1 MNFALDG
8 HSRRLRCFQKPA
20 PQGNRCLHS
29 PEREMFSFA
38 LQRRHP
44 ERRAL
49 ASGAVQDASATAP
62 GGTPSDFPE
71 GFVSMARSFPHAARA
86 AAVALA
92 LFSAGAASAQR
103 DAAAPRRGEQRT
115 AEGLLARGGKG
126 SFGPVKFDA
135 GDAPFG
141 LRNNNWVSLKGPNL
155 DGRWPGQTGA
165 NPHGFAHFDD
175 PAYAIRGF
183 VELIRLYQD
192 KHNARSAAAI
202 MKRYSP
208 PGDCSGAPSI
218 PASERR
224 DGGGCPEN
232 ESTPPVTA
240 VRVARAV
247 GLKPTDSLDLFGPNG
262 QINHPDRLRV
272 LLDAIVTQ
280 EIGPSHCPQPP
291 RGESWIGCRVDDGLF
306 NRAVEL
312 LGERRGPTEAA
323 VSR

>member
-1 MNFALDG
+1 MAHRF
-8 HSRRLRCFQKPA
+8 SR
-20 PQGNRCLHS
+20 
-29 PEREMFSFA
+29 
-38 LQRRHP
+38 
-44 ERRAL
+44 
-49 ASGAVQDASATAP
+49 SGAL
-62 GGTPSDFPE
+62 
-71 GFVSMARSFPHAARA
+71 A

-103 DAAAPRRGEQRT
+103 DAATPSRGEERT
-115 AEGLLARGGKG
+115 AEGLLARTGDG

-135 GDAPFG
+135 KDAPFG

-165 NPHGFAHFDD
+165 NSQSFARFDD
-175 PAYAIRGF
+175 PAYAVRGF
-183 VELIRLYQD
+183 VELIRYYQER
-192 KHNARSAAAI
+192 HNARSAAAI
-202 MKRYSP
+202 LRRYSP

-224 DGGGCPEN
+224 EGGGCPEN
-232 ESTPPVTA
+232 ETTPPVTA

-247 GLKPTDSLDLFGPNG
+247 GLKPTDDLELFGPDG
-262 QINHPDRLRV
+262 RISHPDRLRA
-272 LLDAIVTQ
+272 LLDGIVTQ

-291 RGESWIGCRVDDGLF
+291 RGEGWIGCRVDDGLF

-312 LGERRGPTEAA
+312 AERERGPTRVS

>member
-1 MNFALDG
+1 
-8 HSRRLRCFQKPA
+8 
-20 PQGNRCLHS
+20 
-29 PEREMFSFA
+29 
-38 LQRRHP
+38 
-44 ERRAL
+44 
-49 ASGAVQDASATAP
+49 
-62 GGTPSDFPE
+62 
-71 GFVSMARSFPHAARA
+71 MACSFPLAARA
-86 AAVALA
+86 AAMALA
-92 LFSAGAASAQR
+92 LFSAGTASAQR
-103 DAAAPRRGEQRT
+103 DAAAPRRGGERA
-115 AEGLLARGGKG
+115 AEGLLARTGDG
-126 SFGPVKFDA
+126 SFGQVKFDA

-165 NPHGFAHFDD
+165 NAHGFARFED
-175 PAYAIRGF
+175 PAYSVRGF

-224 DGGGCPEN
+224 EGGGCPEN
-232 ESTPPVTA
+232 ETTPPVTA

-247 GLKPTDSLDLFGPNG
+247 GLKPTDNLDLFGPDG

-272 LLDAIVTQ
+272 LLDAVVTQ
-280 EIGPSHCPQPP
+280 ELGPSHCPQPP
-291 RGESWIGCRVDDGLF
+291 RGEAWIGCRVDDGLF

-312 LGERRGPTEAA
+312 LGDRGGRAKTASSSP
-323 VSR
+323 